1 MKKQTILWITLC
13 VLTACNSPSG
23 NKNSLSTSDSTKD
36 LNSQRVRL
44 IGKWLQPI
52 PGMESEK
59 QGFELYDNGVA
70 TSLNIHT
77 LQYDKWMVA
86 QDTLFLWYHTE
97 GVQQVSNGVDTLIIK
112 KLDINNLMVSP
123 TGSKTA
129 DQEIYTKEK

>member
-1 MKKQTILWITLC
+1 MKKQTILWIALG

-23 NKNSLSTSDSTKD
+23 NKNSDSTKD
-36 LNSQRVRL
+36 INSQRVKL

-59 QGFELYDNGVA
+59 QGFELYENGVA

-77 LQYDKWMVA
+77 LQYDKWMVS

-112 KLDINNLMVSP
+112 KLDVNNLVVSSAG
-123 TGSKTA
+123 TNTSDEDT
-129 DQEIYTKEK
+129 YTKEK